1 MRRRTRFNDI
11 SASLV
16 DYLVTKRNLSQNDIA
31 DILKVDKSF
40 ISRVRGAEREF
51 SPTQIAM
58 IADKLGV
65 PMGAMLIDSAP
76 MKNASSSP
84 EKQQIVDLC
93 DKLMRQADE
102 AVAALRAKSQS

>member
-16 DYLVTKRNLSQNDIA
+16 EYLVTKRNLSQNDIA

-40 ISRVRGAEREF
+40 ISRVRSAEREF

-65 PMGAMLIDSAP
+65 PMGALLIDAAP
-76 MKNASSSP
+76 PSKKSLSP
-84 EKQQIVDLC
+84 EKQQIVELC
-93 DKLMRQADE
+93 DKLMRQTDGAI
-102 AVAALRAKSQS
+102 AALRAKSAS